1 MSERRPLKGEEHRKK
16 EEAAFIIPIAG
27 ALFLLPP
34 LANLFNARSLL
45 FGLPLEVL
53 YLFFIWMLLIAGA
66 VVVSAVMPRRLL
78 RASERPAAAADAA
91 DEEKRP

>member
-1 MSERRPLKGEEHRKK
+1 MSERRPSKGEENRKK

-34 LANLFNARSLL
+34 LVNLFNARTLL

-66 VVVSAVMPRRLL
+66 VVVSAVMPRRLPH
-78 RASERPAAAADAA
+78 APADRPAADK
-91 DEEKRP
+91 EKGR